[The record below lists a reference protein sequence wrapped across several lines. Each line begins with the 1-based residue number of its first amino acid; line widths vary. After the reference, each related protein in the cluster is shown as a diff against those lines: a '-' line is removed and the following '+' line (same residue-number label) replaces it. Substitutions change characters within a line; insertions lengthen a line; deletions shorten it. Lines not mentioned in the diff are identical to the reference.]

1 MAITEFLFSPWAVVA
16 ALVVAYLYPYIV
28 TFGALRVIPGPRLA
42 ALSNL
47 WLLMTARRG
56 KRYLLVDEAHKKHG
70 QMIRIQ
76 PNHVSI
82 NDDRAIPLI
91 YGHGNGFLKA
101 CVPPRPGPASYFSIP
116 LTTVPQ

>member
-1 MAITEFLFSPWAVVA
+1 MAITHFLLSPWAVVA
-16 ALVVAYLYPYIV
+16 VLVVSYLYPYIV
-28 TFGALRVIPGPRLA
+28 TFRTLRDLRGPVLA
-42 ALSNL
+42 RFSNL

-82 NDDRAIPLI
+82 NDDRAIPLV

-101 CVPPRPGPASYFSIP
+101 
-116 LTTVPQ
+116 